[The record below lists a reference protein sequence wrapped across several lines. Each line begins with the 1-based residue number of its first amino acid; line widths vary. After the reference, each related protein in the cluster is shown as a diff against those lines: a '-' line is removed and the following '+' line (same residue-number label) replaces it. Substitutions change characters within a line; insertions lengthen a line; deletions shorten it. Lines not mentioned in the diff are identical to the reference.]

1 MSTSPN
7 LAIPHVVSNQNQKEV
22 TINEAVDALDRAL
35 ADALDLDLSAGS
47 LTLTSAEFR
56 GHLAFRATG
65 LSEDR
70 DLTVPAIRRL
80 FVVINP
86 SAAPTVHV
94 RRGASTVAVGP
105 GAAFILYA
113 DGTADGCMP
122 SAAAAAGPAA
132 PTISA
137 SSRRRPRPP
146 GRSWARWCCRGRWSC
161 RPTSPAPPGMSIR
174 PRTTRS

>member
-1 MSTSPN
+1 VTQTPN
-7 LAIPHVVSNQNQKEV
+7 LAIAHIAASQNQKEV
-22 TINEAVDALDRAL
+22 TANEAFDLLDRAL
-35 ADALDLDLSAGS
+35 TDRLDVDLSSGNV
-47 LTLTSAEFR
+47 TLASAEFR
-56 GHLAFRATG
+56 RHLAFRATG
-65 LSEDR
+65 LTQDR

-94 RRGASTVAVGP
+94 RRGASTVAIGP